1 MFRPN
6 SRFVILRGRRSRISP
21 PVQSIPGPRA
31 SAMASR
37 RRWIGERLGLVGI
50 IEMIASMSDAFQFR
64 LATSA
69 DVDLI
74 SWHRARMFQDMG
86 ELPLDLFES
95 FRIQSRDALRQMFER
110 ENYFGWLAS
119 PENEPERIVAGAGV
133 QLREVPPH
141 PQTNANGKIDIVS
154 GRQAIIQNVFTE
166 SEWRRRGLAAL
177 LIKRLIDWTHQEG
190 IDSLVLHASDEG
202 RALYERLGFIAATEM
217 RFNGSC

>member
-1 MFRPN
+1 
-6 SRFVILRGRRSRISP
+6 
-21 PVQSIPGPRA
+21 
-31 SAMASR
+31 MASR

-119 PENEPERIVAGAGV
+119 PENEPKRIVAGAGV

-166 SEWRRRGLAAL
+166 PEWRRRGLAAL
-177 LIKRLIDWTHQEG
+177 LIKRIIDRTRQEG
-190 IDSLVLHASDEG
+190 IYSLVLHASDEG
-202 RALYERLGFIAATEM
+202 RALYERLGFIATTEM
-217 RFNGSC
+217 RYNGSC